1 MVSTMAMAGFEAHE
15 FLAQKGF
22 SPKIFDNDQN
32 ETEEEIYGC
41 KVIVMEYLQGY
52 NTWPDDPTQEQREK
66 LKRKAIH
73 GHENLRAPNI
83 LVKDDDVKLVDFDWA
98 GKENEV
104 RYHCIFNEDIK

>member
-1 MVSTMAMAGFEAHE
+1 
-15 FLAQKGF
+15 
-22 SPKIFDNDQN
+22 
-32 ETEEEIYGC
+32 
-41 KVIVMEYLQGY
+41 MEYLQGY

-83 LVKDDDVKLVDFDWA
+83 LVKDDDLKLVDFDWA

-104 RYHCIFNEDIK
+104 RYHCTFNEDIKWHEDAKLGSLITKEDDDEYMFNELTGESDSLVQNFCNPHVAY

>member
-1 MVSTMAMAGFEAHE
+1 
-15 FLAQKGF
+15 
-22 SPKIFDNDQN
+22 
-32 ETEEEIYGC
+32 
-41 KVIVMEYLQGY
+41 MEYLQGY

-104 RYHCIFNEDIK
+104 RYHCIFNEDIKWHYDAKLGSLITKEDDDEYMLNELIGESDSLVQNFCNPHVAY